1 MPINERDQSLV
12 RVVRHDRV
20 NELPVRCQAAPS
32 RDEVDLHARV
42 FPNMS
47 AIAKC
52 TDLIEVILVSVDLER
67 TVSKVFDAAVWPT
80 DIDFLTYIALAFSPD
95 YT

>member
-1 MPINERDQSLV
+1 
-12 RVVRHDRV
+12 
-20 NELPVRCQAAPS
+20 
-32 RDEVDLHARV
+32 
-42 FPNMS
+42 MS

-52 TDLIEVILVSVDLER
+52 TDLIEVILVSVDLEH

-80 DIDFLTYIALAFSPD
+80 DIDFLAYIALAFSPG